1 VARPRDLGDA
11 IMACQPVVRGSVPN
25 EWWMLHELPTYIS
38 LDIVLVD
45 TYAELMNLNSNE
57 IEFKFQTNLN
67 IIIMY

>member
-45 TYAELMNLNSNE
+45 TYAELMNR
-57 IEFKFQTNLN
+57 
-67 IIIMY
+67 